1 MHIYFSIFKKKKNK
15 NTTTDQYTEARHKN
29 TILNYYSCHI
39 ALTYYPCN
47 TRISTCFHII
57 YCRLLF
63 IVLPTVTN
71 QKARDRKKI
80 SSTRTYRWSG
90 HWVLW
95 LYYYFYYLYI
105 IEKPVYTMRTGLINI
120 PHMSSFR
127 WTPWPWIWSAH
138 IYVHTRDLYLF
149 FSSATNH
156 LLFFFFIWYFLY
168 TTTGINIDPRCPLH
182 AAYCMPSYIYLV
194 CIIYA
199 RVFIIIIVYDS
210 LSGPPI
216 ILLSISC
223 TAHARN
229 NKLLLYIPQ
238 ERVKHKSA
246 DYNRHSSLHSSYA
259 RKIVHDCIMII

>member
-1 MHIYFSIFKKKKNK
+1 MVWTLSIVIILLFLLPIY
-15 NTTTDQYTEARHKN
+15 YREARIYDAHGAYKH
-29 TILNYYSCHI
+29 TSHVVVSLNSVTLNLKRTHI
-39 ALTYYPCN
+39 RTYPG
-47 TRISTCFHII
+47 SLSFF
-57 YCRLLF
+57 LLRH
-63 IVLPTVTN
+63 
-71 QKARDRKKI
+71 Q
-80 SSTRTYRWSG
+80 SST
-90 HWVLW
+90 
-95 LYYYFYYLYI
+95 
-105 IEKPVYTMRTGLINI
+105 
-120 PHMSSFR
+120 
-127 WTPWPWIWSAH
+127 
-138 IYVHTRDLYLF
+138 
-149 FSSATNH
+149 
-156 LLFFFFIWYFLY
+156 FFFFIWYFLY

-210 LSGPPI
+210 LGGPPI